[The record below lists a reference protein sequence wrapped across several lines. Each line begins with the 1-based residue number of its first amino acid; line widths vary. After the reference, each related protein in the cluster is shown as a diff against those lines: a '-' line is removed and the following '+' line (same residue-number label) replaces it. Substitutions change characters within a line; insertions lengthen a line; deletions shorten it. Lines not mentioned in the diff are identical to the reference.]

1 MKITVSAPGKIHLLG
16 EHVVVYGYPALL
28 SSIDKRLY
36 VTVETTLKNK
46 SNKIK
51 IISHEDNSLI
61 HFAVDVYKKKFRTV
75 DFPAIK
81 IKISSQIPVGAGLGS
96 SAALSAAII
105 GALMKAVSNI
115 WNPVRINELSY
126 EVEKLAHGNP
136 SGADNTTVVFGG
148 LVWYRR
154 EFDFLKSIWTL
165 PVLSYKIPKFAFL
178 NSERPVESKKEMVNL
193 VKNNYTRKRKF
204 IENVFAD
211 QEKQVKK
218 ILLGIKEGNINFLK
232 QAIEKG
238 ERNLEKIGVVGER
251 AIKIIKYIHKL
262 GGVAKICGA
271 GGVKEG
277 SGIILCYHE
286 NLSKLKSVE
295 DVYNVHLSNISLAS
309 EGIRIDTET
318 TQDCSSI

>member
-1 MKITVSAPGKIHLLG
+1 MKVTVSAPGKIHLLG

-36 VTVETTLKNK
+36 VTVETSLKGRLGHI
-46 SNKIK
+46 S
-51 IISHEDNSLI
+51 IISPEDNKLVHS
-61 HFAVDVYKKKFRTV
+61 AVEIYKKKYPAV
-75 DFPAIK
+75 DFPSLK
-81 IKISSQIPVGAGLGS
+81 INISSQIPVGAGLGS

-105 GALMKAVSNI
+105 GALMKAVNNI

-136 SGADNTTVVFGG
+136 SGADNTTVVFGE

-165 PVLSYKIPKFAFL
+165 PVLSYKIPKFAIL
-178 NSERPVESKKEMVNL
+178 NSGRPAESTKEMVNL
-193 VKNNYTRKRKF
+193 VKGNYTKKRRLF
-204 IENVFAD
+204 ENIFSD

-218 ILLGIKEGNINFLK
+218 ILLGMKEGNINFLK

-286 NLSKLKSVE
+286 NLSKLKLVE

-309 EGIRIDTET
+309 EGIRIEH
-318 TQDCSSI
+318 